1 MEKNNLELIGMP
13 RIIESN
19 FKLNPIYD
27 FLDLKDIEFEL
38 HIESETEEI
47 NLSNHVCLYKL
58 KVNVSDAE
66 KNFNAYVVAEGVFK
80 IKDNLENYKEILKN
94 KGSDILISF
103 IRPYIVSLTTAAG
116 MQPIILP
123 ILDFEIK

>member
-1 MEKNNLELIGMP
+1 MGKINLELIGMP

-27 FLDLKDIEFEL
+27 FSDLKNIEFEL

-47 NLSNHVCLYKL
+47 NLNTHMCLYKL
-58 KVNVSDAE
+58 KVNISDTE

-103 IRPYIVSLTTAAG
+103 IRPYVVSLTTAAG
-116 MQPIILP
+116 MQPVVLP
-123 ILDFEIK
+123 TLDFEIK

>member
-1 MEKNNLELIGMP
+1 MGKINLELIGMP

-19 FKLNPIYD
+19 FKLNSIYD
-27 FLDLKDIEFEL
+27 FSDLKNIEFEL

-47 NLSNHVCLYKL
+47 NLNTHMCLYKL
-58 KVNVSDAE
+58 KVSILDTE

-94 KGSDILISF
+94 KGSSILISF
-103 IRPYIVSLTTAAG
+103 IRTYIVSLTTAAG

-123 ILDFEIK
+123 ILDFEIE

>member
-1 MEKNNLELIGMP
+1 MGKINLELIGMP

-27 FLDLKDIEFEL
+27 FSDLKDIEFEL

-47 NLSNHVCLYKL
+47 NLNTHMCLYKL
-58 KVNVSDAE
+58 KVSILDTE

-94 KGSDILISF
+94 KGSSILISF
-103 IRPYIVSLTTAAG
+103 IRTYIVSLTTAAG

-123 ILDFEIK
+123 ILDFEIE

>member
-1 MEKNNLELIGMP
+1 MGKINLELMGMP

-27 FLDLKDIEFEL
+27 FSDLKDIEFEL
-38 HIESETEEI
+38 HIESETGEI
-47 NLSNHVCLYKL
+47 NLNTHICLYKL
-58 KVNVSDAE
+58 KVNVSNAE

-80 IKDNLENYKEILKN
+80 IKDNLENYKKILKN
-94 KGSDILISF
+94 KGSSILISF

-116 MQPIILP
+116 MQPVILP
-123 ILDFEIK
+123 ILDFEIE

>member
-1 MEKNNLELIGMP
+1 MGKINLELIGMP

-19 FKLNPIYD
+19 FKLNSIYD
-27 FLDLKDIEFEL
+27 FSDLKNIEFEL
-38 HIESETEEI
+38 HIESETEEM

-58 KVNVSDAE
+58 KVNVSDAK

-103 IRPYIVSLTTAAG
+103 IRTYIVSLTTAAG

-123 ILDFEIK
+123 ILDFEIE

>member
-1 MEKNNLELIGMP
+1 MGKINLELIGMP

-27 FLDLKDIEFEL
+27 FSDLKNIEFEL

-47 NLSNHVCLYKL
+47 NLNTHMCLYKL
-58 KVNVSDAE
+58 KVNISDTE

-80 IKDNLENYKEILKN
+80 IKDNLEYYKEILKN

-103 IRPYIVSLTTAAG
+103 IRPYVVSLTTAAG
-116 MQPIILP
+116 MQPVVLP
-123 ILDFEIK
+123 TLDFEIK

>member
-1 MEKNNLELIGMP
+1 MGKINLELIGMP

-27 FLDLKDIEFEL
+27 FSNLKNIEFEL

-47 NLSNHVCLYKL
+47 NLNTRMCLYKL

-66 KNFNAYVVAEGVFK
+66 KNFNTYVVAEGGFK
-80 IKDNLENYKEILKN
+80 IKENLENYKEILKN

-103 IRPYIVSLTTAAG
+103 IRPYIVSLTTATG
-116 MQPIILP
+116 MQPVILP
-123 ILDFEIK
+123 ILDFEIE

>member
-1 MEKNNLELIGMP
+1 MGKINLELIGMP

-27 FLDLKDIEFEL
+27 FSDLKDIEFEL
-38 HIESETEEI
+38 HIESETGEI
-47 NLSNHVCLYKL
+47 NLNTHICLYKL
-58 KVNVSDAE
+58 KVNVSNAE

-94 KGSDILISF
+94 KGSSILISF

-116 MQPIILP
+116 MQPVVLP
-123 ILDFEIK
+123 ILDFEIE